1 MPIGLLDWPEV
12 AGHRG
17 LFPRRILLPESN
29 AVPKI
34 FDLVKLPTRRVD
46 EPHNPRIPETQTCSL
61 PLYLNEGERSS
72 ITELDNESS
81 QKMTTLLI
89 PGVGWD
95 QKEVESK

>member
-1 MPIGLLDWPEV
+1 M
-12 AGHRG
+12 
-17 LFPRRILLPESN
+17 N
-29 AVPKI
+29 
-34 FDLVKLPTRRVD
+34 PTIREFRTKTQKFV
-46 EPHNPRIPETQTCSL
+46 RIPETQTCSL